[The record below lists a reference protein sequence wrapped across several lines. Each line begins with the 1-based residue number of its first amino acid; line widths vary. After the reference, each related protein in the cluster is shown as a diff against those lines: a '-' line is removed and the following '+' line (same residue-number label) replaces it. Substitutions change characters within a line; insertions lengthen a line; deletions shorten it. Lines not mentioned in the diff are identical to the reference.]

1 MERSE
6 HPTSVHATP
15 LSSDA
20 EQQQLKEEGQLGTL
34 SVTRLNANS
43 ERSSSNSES
52 SGTGDGAIPD
62 RNLVGETK
70 HRYQYSRPVL
80 LELRSKP
87 ECQKPPEDW
96 DLSHGSEL
104 YEPAVTSSDV
114 KASPSRP
121 GPSTP
126 GQPTPEGAEYLVQNR
141 KDTWRGIVPLQS
153 AVFLG
158 NEGPIRSRL
167 VDNGYHGEPDPA
179 KGARSGPGPTA
190 WNHQQVDAEQPAHP
204 GPPANASRPAR
215 PMARKDS
222 DQSERWN
229 CGHPPGPDSWR
240 GPPGLHGQGNGPE
253 GKERQWGGRGPQPPT
268 PAGPVAVPR
277 APPNR
282 LPEREAPQ
290 ARSLDRDW
298 RSSKG
303 RGGPPPGPSSKE
315 WVDGYHNQPAEAAM
329 RTAASSDH
337 PESHPHNRASH
348 DHAPRDHQR
357 GSSRNN
363 PAWMSDGGAA
373 GAEDAAGLTAGARR
387 AKDFE
392 SERQRMKEE
401 WKKEKA
407 QLKGI
412 TYQPVSMAEFMSDED
427 LEALKTDTNAEMP
440 ASAQS
445 TNGQVSSASGLPV
458 PPSAISQQK
467 AEGSCLASFLG
478 QVAQGS
484 SLHAQPA
491 QAFDFRALAQAAGQS
506 QPQMPPMPKGVTTLE
521 DLERHA
527 GASGPTP
534 PPGFARPGFPVGAH
548 APVAHSHNDEEH
560 AASAP
565 TAAAAMSPAQPVQA
579 VTATSSPWASSG
591 APTAQDAAS
600 QDSGKTLLSLLSRSA
615 LASGPAE
622 QPSRTAI
629 TPPPGFS
636 AISKPQ
642 AHISWGT
649 SPQLQGIWGAPSTA
663 TGGAQATWDAAI
675 PLNTPGS
682 NPPTTQQAAFAQLL
696 QAGAAERP
704 EARPSHQSHA
714 VSNPFIQAARVPSSE
729 VPDQPGS
736 TKHEQAGAGLLG
748 FDRRASSG
756 AVQADVDVRRDQATS
771 AAANPL
777 LALLGQ
783 HRSSTSSSCHTGS
796 KGEQDAQLQA
806 FLQAQS
812 GAYSWHPPQLA
823 SKPQMQAPLMQQQQH
838 QYKPQPAPHGPNA
851 LLSQDLLRQLQ
862 LGQSS
867 MQAVDARTYP
877 QQPSAGAH
885 AYQQATPAY
894 LQGPRS
900 AGLYGGHEQP
910 HVQASSH
917 YGQQHQVPF
926 NLGGALPRASLG
938 QYQGPV
944 MGNQQLQQS
953 HLPGE
958 GFSYPSA
965 GIQANHLLAD
975 SQQFRNPQPAGSQAY
990 GNNDLAS
997 QMLLQRLQQQSY
1009 SQAPQGGAGLD
1020 RFFNPLAFSN
1030 AQNGRVPAIPNM
1042 PGSLSELEA
1051 MMARQ

>member
-1 MERSE
+1 MEQSE
-6 HPTSVHATP
+6 HLTRVHVTP

-20 EQQQLKEEGQLGTL
+20 EQQQLKEEGPLGTL
-34 SVTRLNANS
+34 FETRLNADS
-43 ERSSSNSES
+43 ERSSSNSDS
-52 SGTGDGAIPD
+52 SGTGDGATPELD
-62 RNLVGETK
+62 VVGEEK
-70 HRYQYSRPVL
+70 HRYRYSRPVL

-96 DLSHGSEL
+96 DLSHSSEL

-114 KASPSRP
+114 KESPSRP

-126 GQPTPEGAEYLVQNR
+126 GQPRPEGAEYPVQRR
-141 KDTWRGIVPLQS
+141 KDTWRGNVTLQS
-153 AVFLG
+153 AVPLG
-158 NEGPIRSRL
+158 SEGPIRSRL
-167 VDNGYHGEPDPA
+167 VDNRYHGEPDPA
-179 KGARSGPGPTA
+179 KGARLGNGPGPRA
-190 WNHQQVDAEQPAHP
+190 WNHQQADAEQPAHP

-240 GPPGLHGQGNGPE
+240 PPGLHGRGHGPE
-253 GKERQWGGRGPQPPT
+253 GRERQWGGRGPYPPT
-268 PAGPVAVPR
+268 PAGPVDVPR
-277 APPNR
+277 APPNK
-282 LPEREAPQ
+282 LPEREASQ

-298 RSSKG
+298 RSNKG
-303 RGGPPPGPSSKE
+303 KGGPPPGPSSKE
-315 WVDGYHNQPAEAAM
+315 WVDGYHNQPAEPGL
-329 RTAASSDH
+329 RTAASSDQ
-337 PESHPHNRASH
+337 PDSHPRDRASH
-348 DHAPRDHQR
+348 DRAPHDRAPRDHQR
-357 GSSRNN
+357 GGSRNN
-363 PAWMSDGGAA
+363 PEWMSDGGAA

-401 WKKEKA
+401 WKKEQA
-407 QLKGI
+407 QLKGT

-427 LEALKTDTNAEMP
+427 LEALKADTNVEMP

-458 PPSAISQQK
+458 PPLAISQQQV
-467 AEGSCLASFLG
+467 EDSSLASFLG

-484 SLHAQPA
+484 SSHAQPA

-506 QPQMPPMPKGVTTLE
+506 QPQMPPMPKG
-521 DLERHA
+521 
-527 GASGPTP
+527 
-534 PPGFARPGFPVGAH
+534 PG
-548 APVAHSHNDEEH
+548 
-560 AASAP
+560 
-565 TAAAAMSPAQPVQA
+565 
-579 VTATSSPWASSG
+579 
-591 APTAQDAAS
+591 
-600 QDSGKTLLSLLSRSA
+600 
-615 LASGPAE
+615 
-622 QPSRTAI
+622 RTAI

-636 AISKPQ
+636 AISKTQ
-642 AHISWGT
+642 APISWGT
-649 SPQLQGIWGAPSTA
+649 SPQLQGIWGAPSPA
-663 TGGAQATWDAAI
+663 TGGAQANWGAAS
-675 PLNTPGS
+675 NTPRS
-682 NPPTTQQAAFAQLL
+682 DTPTTQQAAFAQL
-696 QAGAAERP
+696 
-704 EARPSHQSHA
+704 
-714 VSNPFIQAARVPSSE
+714 SNQAA
-729 VPDQPGS
+729 
-736 TKHEQAGAGLLG
+736 
-748 FDRRASSG
+748 
-756 AVQADVDVRRDQATS
+756 S

-783 HRSSTSSSCHTGS
+783 HRSSTYSGS
-796 KGEQDAQLQA
+796 KGEQDAQLRA

-812 GAYSWHPPQLA
+812 GAYSWHPPQLV
-823 SKPQMQAPLMQQQQH
+823 SKSQMQAPPMQQQQH
-838 QYKPQPAPHGPNA
+838 QYKPQPAVHASNA

-862 LGQSS
+862 LGQSR
-867 MQAVDARTYP
+867 MQAAEARIYP

-900 AGLYGGHEQP
+900 AGLYEGREQP

-926 NLGGALPRASLG
+926 NLGGALPRAPFG

-944 MGNQQLQQS
+944 MGNQQS
-953 HLPGE
+953 HLPGQ

-965 GIQANHLLAD
+965 GSQANAHLFAD
-975 SQQFRNPQPAGSQAY
+975 SQQFRSHQQPAGSQGY

-1030 AQNGRVPAIPNM
+1030 AQNARVPAIPNM
-1042 PGSLSELEA
+1042 QGSLSELEA

>member
-1 MERSE
+1 MEQSE
-6 HPTSVHATP
+6 HPTKVHATP
-15 LSSDA
+15 LSSEA
-20 EQQQLKEEGQLGTL
+20 EQQQLKEEGPLGAL
-34 SVTRLNANS
+34 SETRLNADS
-43 ERSSSNSES
+43 ESSSSMSES
-52 SGTGDGAIPD
+52 SGTGGGAIPESD
-62 RNLVGETK
+62 VVVEAR
-70 HRYQYSRPVL
+70 HRRQYSRPVL
-80 LELRSKP
+80 LELRSKS
-87 ECQKPPEDW
+87 ECQTPPEDW
-96 DLSHGSEL
+96 DLSHSSEL

-126 GQPTPEGAEYLVQNR
+126 GQSMPEGAEYLVQHR
-141 KDTWRGIVPLQS
+141 KDTWRGNGTLQS
-153 AVFLG
+153 AVPLG

-167 VDNGYHGEPDPA
+167 VDNGYHGESDPS
-179 KGARSGPGPTA
+179 KGARLGNGLGPRA
-190 WNHQQVDAEQPAHP
+190 WNHQQVDAEQPAHL

-229 CGHPPGPDSWR
+229 GGHAPGPDSWR
-240 GPPGLHGQGNGPE
+240 GPPGLHGRGHGPE
-253 GKERQWGGRGPQPPT
+253 GRERQWGGRGPQPPT
-268 PAGPVAVPR
+268 PAGPVDVPR
-277 APPNR
+277 APPNK
-282 LPEREAPQ
+282 LPEREASQ

-303 RGGPPPGPSSKE
+303 KGGPPPGPSSKE
-315 WVDGYHNQPAEAAM
+315 WVDGYHNQHAEAVM
-329 RTAASSDH
+329 RTAASSDQ
-337 PESHPHNRASH
+337 PDSHSRDLASHNRAPH
-348 DHAPRDHQR
+348 DRAPQDRAPRDHQR
-357 GSSRNN
+357 GGSRNN
-363 PAWMSDGGAA
+363 PEWMSDGGAA

-392 SERQRMKEE
+392 SERQRMKEQ
-401 WKKEKA
+401 WKKEQA
-407 QLKGI
+407 QLKGT

-427 LEALKTDTNAEMP
+427 LEALKAETNVETP
-440 ASAQS
+440 ASAQG
-445 TNGQVSSASGLPV
+445 TNGEVSSASGLPV
-458 PPSAISQQK
+458 PPSAISQQ
-467 AEGSCLASFLG
+467 
-478 QVAQGS
+478 QGS

-527 GASGPTP
+527 RASGPTP
-534 PPGFARPGFPVGAH
+534 PPGFARPGFSVGAH
-548 APVAHSHNDEEH
+548 APMAHSQNDEEH
-560 AASAP
+560 AATAP
-565 TAAAAMSPAQPVQA
+565 AAAAAMSPAQA
-579 VTATSSPWASSG
+579 TTTASSPWAGSG
-591 APTAQDAAS
+591 AHTAQDAAS
-600 QDSGKTLLSLLSRSA
+600 QDSGKTLLSLLTRA
-615 LASGPAE
+615 APAGVPAE
-622 QPSRTAI
+622 QPGRTAI
-629 TPPPGFS
+629 TPPPGFP

-642 AHISWGT
+642 APISWGI
-649 SPQLQGIWGAPSTA
+649 SPQLQGIWGAPSPA
-663 TGGAQATWDAAI
+663 TGGAQASWGAA
-675 PLNTPGS
+675 S
-682 NPPTTQQAAFAQLL
+682 NAPRSDTPTTQQAAFAQLL

-704 EARPSHQSHA
+704 EARPSQQSQA
-714 VSNPFIQAARVPSSE
+714 VSNAFVQAARAPSGE

-736 TKHEQAGAGLLG
+736 AKHGQAGAASLGL
-748 FDRRASSG
+748 DRMASSG
-756 AVQADVDVRRDQATS
+756 AVQADVDVRSSQAAS

-783 HRSSTSSSCHTGS
+783 HRSSTSSGS

-823 SKPQMQAPLMQQQQH
+823 SKPQMQAPPMQQQQH
-838 QYKPQPAPHGPNA
+838 QYKPQPAVHGSNA

-862 LGQSS
+862 LGQSR
-867 MQAVDARTYP
+867 MQAAEARTYP

-885 AYQQATPAY
+885 AYQQATPVY

-900 AGLYGGHEQP
+900 AGLYGGHEQS

-926 NLGGALPRASLG
+926 NLGGALPRASFG
-938 QYQGPV
+938 QYQGPA
-944 MGNQQLQQS
+944 MGNQQLQQP
-953 HLPGE
+953 HLPGQ

-965 GIQANHLLAD
+965 GSQANAHLFAD
-975 SQQFRNPQPAGSQAY
+975 SQQFRNQQPAGSQAY

-1020 RFFNPLAFSN
+1020 RFFNPSAFSN
-1030 AQNGRVPAIPNM
+1030 AQNARVPAIPNM
-1042 PGSLSELEA
+1042 QGSLSELEA